1 MGATR
6 SCSWDQA
13 VSSGRNRR
21 RGNRN
26 RRGRVAG
33 ARLRQ
38 RRNFP
43 QRQSV
48 NVCAL
53 FAKSFF
59 ELCRWKMDFIK
70 IGNRKSR
77 MVSSCPL
84 DLLEIIGLVG
94 GDSQNPG
101 PFECPVNR
109 IKEVACNN
117 TAALMASLWPRIRK
131 HQVKRLD

>member
-43 QRQSV
+43 QRQSI
-48 NVCAL
+48 NVSAL

-70 IGNRKSR
+70 IGNRKTGI
-77 MVSSCPL
+77 VSSCPL
-84 DLLEIIGLVG
+84 DLLEIFGLVG

-101 PFECPVNR
+101 PLECPVNR
-109 IKEVACNN
+109 MKEETFNI
-117 TAALMASLWPRIRK
+117 TAAQRAADRPMVTK
-131 HQVKRLD
+131 